1 MRIRLA
7 KLEDA
12 EAAAAVLRR
21 SITQLCELD
30 HRNDE
35 AFLARWTGNKTK
47 ENLAAWIRA
56 SHVLVAED
64 ARGIVGVAA
73 VTAAGEVTLN
83 YVVPE
88 ARFEGISKAL
98 LMALEERARL
108 SGCVIC
114 TLESTKTALRFYAAA
129 GYRQQDAAPERHL
142 IKDLRPT
149 TN

>member
-35 AFLARWTGNKTK
+35 AFLARWIGNKTK
-47 ENLAAWIRA
+47 ENVAAWTRA
-56 SHVLVAED
+56 SHVYVAED

-73 VTAAGEVTLN
+73 MTAAGEVTLN
-83 YVVPE
+83 YVAPE

-98 LMALEERARL
+98 LIALEERARQ
-108 SGCVIC
+108 SGCATC
-114 TLESTKTALRFYAAA
+114 MLESTETALRFYTAA
-129 GYRQQDAAPERHL
+129 GYRQQHAAPERHL
-142 IKDLRPT
+142 IKDPRPT
-149 TN
+149 AN